1 MFLSTLVGDPETA
14 SEFLRIKGVLN
25 IQGSDNMFVLQCVH
39 MLKNQNFT
47 YEWDPDQPREN
58 RIIFIGRGM
67 EARRHVLTE
76 DMMSCVAKP
85 LRFKVG
91 DAVLASYTEGKFVP
105 GTIIRQWDD
114 FNAYRIQLED
124 G

>member
-1 MFLSTLVGDPETA
+1 MDRSISNVGLKFEGAIDMKKFQMFLSTLVGDPETA

-76 DMMSCVAKP
+76 DMMSCVAKK
-85 LRFKVG
+85 L
-91 DAVLASYTEGKFVP
+91 
-105 GTIIRQWDD
+105 
-114 FNAYRIQLED
+114 
-124 G
+124 